1 VVFARPRHPY
11 AYLLLRSTPS
21 ITGPRRKL
29 APLEGEP
36 PDLVHPPTG
45 CRFHPRCPFATEKCV
60 AEEPPL
66 EEIAEGH
73 RVACWHYDQVPELDM
88 ELVR

>member
-1 VVFARPRHPY
+1 
-11 AYLLLRSTPS
+11 
-21 ITGPRRKL
+21 
-29 APLEGEP
+29 
-36 PDLVHPPTG
+36 
-45 CRFHPRCPFATEKCV
+45 V